1 MYRTR
6 QYRISKNHI
15 LYDYCRDICRSSAVL
30 YNRANFI
37 LRQYSSSV
45 DSMAVFKPL
54 FSNQMMIYRLVRDN
68 LSGTKYL
75 GDSKWLSYNALD
87 HLLKTTRDKAYY
99 ALPAQ
104 ANQQIL
110 KLRLRDYKSFFEA
123 VKVYGRNP
131 GAFTGRPKM
140 PGYMSQGSF
149 KTAVLT
155 NQICRIK
162 DGYLKFPGTKDRLSL
177 GQLPEEVETF

>member
-15 LYDYCRDICRSSAVL
+15 LYDYCRNICRSSAIL

-37 LRQYSSSV
+37 LRQYSSAV
-45 DSMAVFKPL
+45 DSMVFFKPL
-54 FSNQMMIYRLVRDN
+54 FFNQMMIYRLVRDN

-87 HLLKTTRDKAYY
+87 HLLKVTRDKAYY
-99 ALPAQ
+99 ALPSQ

-110 KLRLRDYKSFFEA
+110 KLLLRDYKSFFEA
-123 VKVYGRNP
+123 PPYRKSLLSSP
-131 GAFTGRPKM
+131 PH
-140 PGYMSQGSF
+140 
-149 KTAVLT
+149 VL
-155 NQICRIK
+155 
-162 DGYLKFPGTKDRLSL
+162 FH
-177 GQLPEEVETF
+177 

>member
-6 QYRISKNHI
+6 QYRISNNHI
-15 LYDYCRDICRSSAVL
+15 LYDYCRDICRASAIL

-37 LRQYSSSV
+37 LRQYSSAV
-45 DSMAVFKPL
+45 DSMALFKPL
-54 FSNQMMIYRLVRDN
+54 FPNQMMVYRLVREN

-87 HLLKTTRDKAYY
+87 HLLKVTRDKAYY

-110 KLRLRDYKSFFEA
+110 KLLLRDYKSFFEA

-131 GAFTGRPKM
+131 EAFTGRPKM
-140 PGYMSQGSF
+140 P
-149 KTAVLT
+149 KKIP
-155 NQICRIK
+155 N
-162 DGYLKFPGTKDRLSL
+162 L
-177 GQLPEEVETF
+177 GFSSKSKL